1 MDRLPLGSVHEED
14 PRAVKT
20 GQREEQPLLNLD
32 YDHDP
37 ELEF

>member
-32 YDHDP
+32 HDP